1 MFYLLSDIRRR
12 IELIQ
17 DFDMPGISTSI
28 RVSKDE
34 QYILA
39 TGIYKPRV
47 KCFDVHN
54 LALKFERC
62 FDSEIITFETISD
75 DYSKVLFLQCDRSV
89 EFHAA
94 HGKYYKLRVP
104 NFGRDLKYHYPSCD
118 VFIVGDSNKIY
129 RINLE
134 RGQFLQSFETEATSI
149 NKCEINPLHHLLTV
163 GTQEG
168 KIEAWDPRVRN
179 KVGVLDCVLHCI
191 TQEKLKTVPSITALK
206 FQGGLN
212 LGVGTSTGHVLI
224 YDIRSN
230 KPLLVKDHMYG
241 LPIKC
246 IDFHQKMDLVYSM
259 DSSIVKI
266 WKKDSGKLYTS
277 IEAQHNFNDL
287 SVIPNSGM
295 LLTANESVKMQV
307 YYIPSLGPAPYWCSF
322 LDNLTEEL
330 EELNYD
336 IIYDDYKFVT
346 DKELDELSLSHL
358 KGTNLLRAY
367 MHGYFMDI
375 RLYRKARDVMKPF
388 EFEEYKKKRIRDRIK
403 EEAVSRV
410 QIQKLPSVNQELV
423 LKLME
428 NTNINNKKKQTSSNL
443 LKDERFKALFNNP
456 DFQVDKNSEEYALL
470 NPVVSQLTK
479 NKAKKLKRQLPNE
492 EEKEQEDKIYE
503 KQSKG
508 NSSDESFIH
517 DSSDNDSSDDEK
529 QWVKE
534 VQKNYRLIKKNE
546 REREQQNEDNIN
558 LIPKYELKMDKIK
571 NQVKFEDGGPQKKKQ
586 NKATFGARLENEE
599 THNIKVSDSRG
610 SKEMTFVIRKVDCNN
625 KYKNDTNLPQQN
637 REEYTEIFVPSI
649 LTSIT
654 TFQSTDQVDE
664 ITEDYENF
672 ISTSAVLHYCKHK
685 ILRPYLRLLGVM
697 GLRPTNS
704 DDSDHFL
711 RCSIL
716 SNLHTI
722 QVTIFICIGY
732 ILQYMACFRRD
743 RGFCYKVSLE
753 QNRLDVSEEHMQEP
767 SCYGN
772 VIFSYLIPSILHL
785 VAYLYTIYLF
795 RVKENEQ
802 LQNLMERAFLLSSNP
817 INHGNQKRL
826 VHILWLFIAL
836 SIVWIIMALVTVN
849 IQMAERNI
857 MFQWMENSPYQVK
870 IMLKVFLII
879 CTLWHDMVQGTIITS
894 YCLQGQLLMSHL
906 YFLRGKLLQHVLLP
920 IDWMRD
926 IDEFKKLLKY
936 FNDEL
941 GPAVCIYTIV
951 NLSWAVAGIIWL
963 FQYYINNGD
972 SNHVTYVN
980 VMNVVLWILIS
991 IAPFIQVYITLPYYI
1006 SPIFN
1011 NILPELYYV
1020 DRHEIRIR
1028 PFVYQTTPGEDLDSI
1043 LLYTSSLK
1051 ICAKLFKIPIKSRY
1065 LCLLLTI
1072 GSISILTLGQ
1082 CEFFS

>member
-1 MFYLLSDIRRR
+1 MAS
-12 IELIQ
+12 
-17 DFDMPGISTSI
+17 
-28 RVSKDE
+28 
-34 QYILA
+34 
-39 TGIYKPRV
+39 
-47 KCFDVHN
+47 
-54 LALKFERC
+54 
-62 FDSEIITFETISD
+62 
-75 DYSKVLFLQCDRSV
+75 
-89 EFHAA
+89 
-94 HGKYYKLRVP
+94 
-104 NFGRDLKYHYPSCD
+104 
-118 VFIVGDSNKIY
+118 
-129 RINLE
+129 
-134 RGQFLQSFETEATSI
+134 
-149 NKCEINPLHHLLTV
+149 
-163 GTQEG
+163 
-168 KIEAWDPRVRN
+168 
-179 KVGVLDCVLHCI
+179 
-191 TQEKLKTVPSITALK
+191 
-206 FQGGLN
+206 
-212 LGVGTSTGHVLI
+212 
-224 YDIRSN
+224 
-230 KPLLVKDHMYG
+230 
-241 LPIKC
+241 
-246 IDFHQKMDLVYSM
+246 
-259 DSSIVKI
+259 
-266 WKKDSGKLYTS
+266 
-277 IEAQHNFNDL
+277 
-287 SVIPNSGM
+287 
-295 LLTANESVKMQV
+295 
-307 YYIPSLGPAPYWCSF
+307 
-322 LDNLTEEL
+322 
-330 EELNYD
+330 
-336 IIYDDYKFVT
+336 
-346 DKELDELSLSHL
+346 
-358 KGTNLLRAY
+358 
-367 MHGYFMDI
+367 
-375 RLYRKARDVMKPF
+375 
-388 EFEEYKKKRIRDRIK
+388 
-403 EEAVSRV
+403 
-410 QIQKLPSVNQELV
+410 
-423 LKLME
+423 
-428 NTNINNKKKQTSSNL
+428 
-443 LKDERFKALFNNP
+443 
-456 DFQVDKNSEEYALL
+456 
-470 NPVVSQLTK
+470 
-479 NKAKKLKRQLPNE
+479 
-492 EEKEQEDKIYE
+492 
-503 KQSKG
+503 
-508 NSSDESFIH
+508 
-517 DSSDNDSSDDEK
+517 
-529 QWVKE
+529 
-534 VQKNYRLIKKNE
+534 
-546 REREQQNEDNIN
+546 
-558 LIPKYELKMDKIK
+558 
-571 NQVKFEDGGPQKKKQ
+571 
-586 NKATFGARLENEE
+586 
-599 THNIKVSDSRG
+599 
-610 SKEMTFVIRKVDCNN
+610 VDCNN

-704 DDSDHFL
+704 DDHFL

-743 RGFCYKVSLE
+743 RGFCYKIFLE
-753 QNRLDVSEEHMQEP
+753 QNGPDNEQQTQEP

-857 MFQWMENSPYQVK
+857 VFQWMENSPYQVK

-963 FQYYINNGD
+963 FQYYVNNGD
-972 SNHVTYVN
+972 SNHVTYVSA
-980 VMNVVLWILIS
+980 MNVVLWILIS
-991 IAPFIQVYITLPYYI
+991 IAPFIQD
-1006 SPIFN
+1006 
-1011 NILPELYYV
+1011 ILPSDGISVYV
-1020 DRHEIRIR
+1020 RMRYSCTAARLTNACSMIRAVGHEIRIR

-1051 ICAKLFKIPIKSRY
+1051 MCAKLFKIPIKSRY